1 MNQEITCPKCSYQF
15 ALDQALNREIEL
27 QMRKQLREEFERKES
42 DLRQQLAKEA
52 AERTE
57 RNSAELQ
64 IKLEAQT
71 RELKEA
77 RENERALLRTK
88 AELQEQAEKAELE
101 AQRKLSDE
109 RDKIRKAAQDQ
120 VIEDLCSRR
129 APALTQNNLMSL
141 TVARKIDWIINE
153 RPHSLAYRT
162 D

>member
-52 AERTE
+52 AEKAE

-64 IKLEAQT
+64 IKLETQT

-77 RENERALLRTK
+77 RE
-88 AELQEQAEKAELE
+88 
-101 AQRKLSDE
+101 
-109 RDKIRKAAQDQ
+109 
-120 VIEDLCSRR
+120 
-129 APALTQNNLMSL
+129 
-141 TVARKIDWIINE
+141 
-153 RPHSLAYRT
+153 
-162 D
+162 